1 MVAMIK
7 SFTKISVFIFAVL
20 LINSCTSKKQY
31 MEVLGKSFSCEERAS
46 QLEKRLE
53 NTTGQ
58 LRQLTRENG
67 LLETRIDQLEAE
79 KADQRNQIM
88 NLNSQVDDITG
99 KAMSEQARLDR
110 ALKNKATE
118 LKNREAVL
126 NEMRSIKE
134 KNDAAVTDVQFKIFD
149 AIGGFAEDDLKIEMR
164 DGSVVISLFDKMMFD
179 KGQTRVRSR
188 GQEVL
193 KALSGVLS
201 TRPELSIMVT
211 GHATN
216 RGNYKNPME
225 LSVMR
230 ASTVSSLLTE
240 TYGISTNRLTAA
252 GRGDSEPRFDDPK
265 HSENKRVEVI
275 VSPRFQEIY
284 RVLKR
289 RG

>member
-1 MVAMIK
+1 MTVMIK
-7 SFTKISVFIFAVL
+7 NFTNISIFIFAIL
-20 LINSCTSKKQY
+20 LLNSCTSKKKY
-31 MEVLGKSFSCEERAS
+31 MGMLGKSFSCEERAS
-46 QLEKRLE
+46 QLDKRLE

-67 LLETRIDQLEAE
+67 LLETRINQLKSE
-79 KADQRNQIM
+79 KSEQRNQIM

-110 ALKNKATE
+110 ALQNKATE
-118 LKNREAVL
+118 LKKREAVL
-126 NEMRSIKE
+126 NEMQRIKE
-134 KNDAAVTDVQFKIFD
+134 TNDAAVTDVQFKIFD
-149 AIGGFAEDDLKIEMR
+149 VIGGYAEDDLKIEMR

-179 KGQTRVRSR
+179 KGQSRIQSR

-193 KALSGVLS
+193 QALAGVLS
-201 TRPELSIMVT
+201 TRPELSIMIT
-211 GHATN
+211 GHATS

-230 ASTVSSLLTE
+230 ATAITQLLGS
-240 TYGISTNRLTAA
+240 TYGISTDRLTAA

>member
-1 MVAMIK
+1 MMTMIK
-7 SFTKISVFIFAVL
+7 NFTKLSVFIFTIL
-20 LINSCTSKKQY
+20 LVSSCTSKKKY
-31 MEVLGKSFSCEERAS
+31 MEMLGKSFSCEERAS
-46 QLEKRLE
+46 QLDKRLE

-67 LLETRIDQLEAE
+67 LLETRIDQLESE
-79 KADQRNQIM
+79 KSDQRNQIM

-110 ALKNKATE
+110 ALQNKAAE
-118 LKNREAVL
+118 LKKREAVL
-126 NEMRSIKE
+126 NEMQRIKE
-134 KNDAAVTDVQFKIFD
+134 TNDAAVTDVQFKIFD

-179 KGQTRVRSR
+179 KGQTRIKSR

-193 KALSGVLS
+193 QALAGVLA
-201 TRPELSIMVT
+201 TRPELAVMVT

-230 ASTVSSLLTE
+230 ASTITQLLGDN
-240 TYGISTNRLTAA
+240 YGISADRLTAA
-252 GRGDSEPRFDDPK
+252 GRGDKEPRFDDPK

-289 RG
+289 RN

>member
-1 MVAMIK
+1 MG
-7 SFTKISVFIFAVL
+7 VL
-20 LINSCTSKKQY
+20 SK
-31 MEVLGKSFSCEERAS
+31 GFSCEERAS

-53 NTTGQ
+53 NTNEQ

-67 LLETRIDQLEAE
+67 LLETRIDQLESE
-79 KADQRNQIM
+79 KANQRNQIM

-110 ALKNKATE
+110 ALRNKAAE
-118 LKNREAVL
+118 LKKREGVL
-126 NEMRSIKE
+126 NEMQRIKE
-134 KNDAAVTDVQFKIFD
+134 TNDAAVTDVQFKIFD
-149 AIGGFAEDDLKIEMR
+149 VIGGFAEDDLKIEMR

-179 KGQTRVRSR
+179 NGKTRIQAR

-193 KALSGVLS
+193 QGLASVLA
-201 TRPELSIMVT
+201 TRPELSVMVT
-211 GHATN
+211 GHATS
-216 RGNYKNPME
+216 RGNYQNPME
-225 LSVMR
+225 LSVIR
-230 ASTVSSLLTE
+230 ASTVTQLLGE
-240 TYGISTNRLTAA
+240 TYGISADRLTAA

-265 HSENKRVEVI
+265 HSENKRVEII